1 MSRFQIWL
9 WLQENGTF
17 VFEHLCERVRV
28 TKMYHLQIIRNDDS
42 SKLPHVLNGYI
53 IAGGI
58 YKLVICDGNGLFRYY
73 FVNSGAVVQQ

>member
-1 MSRFQIWL
+1 M
-9 WLQENGTF
+9 
-17 VFEHLCERVRV
+17 C
-28 TKMYHLQIIRNDDS
+28 HLQVIRNDDS
-42 SKLPHVLNGYI
+42 SELPHVLNDYI